1 MARCSLKTDDS
12 PEAVWAVLSDGWRYA
27 DWVVGAKAIRD
38 VDADFP
44 APGTKLHHRFGV
56 GRLTIDDSTV
66 VEEVE
71 PGRRL
76 VLRARARPAGAARV
90 VVELETGPDGCTEI
104 HIEEHP
110 TSGLA
115 RMIDNP
121 MLRGAVAVRNREA
134 LRRLKNL
141 VAATRSG

>member
-1 MARCSLKTDDS
+1 VPETSLRTDD
-12 PEAVWAVLSDGWRYA
+12 PPAAVWAVLADGWRYA

-56 GRLTIDDSTV
+56 GRFTVDDSTV
-66 VEEVE
+66 VEEVDA
-71 PGRRL
+71 PRRI

-90 VVELETGPDGCTEI
+90 VVELEPTPDGGTQI
-104 HIEEHP
+104 HIDECA

-115 RMIDNP
+115 KMIDNP
-121 MLRGAVAVRNREA
+121 MLRAAVAARNLEA
-134 LRRLKNL
+134 LRRLKRL
-141 VAATRSG
+141 AADAR